1 MIHTRSPS
9 PFTYPDWRGWLRSL
23 GLLLW
28 GQMVIGLT
36 GTNGAGKT
44 VVCEYLKTR
53 GFSYRSLSD
62 EIRLELAAQGQ
73 LATRENLIE
82 TGNRLRREFG
92 PAALA
97 ERIKEKLEI
106 GHNYVVDSV
115 RNPSEVESLRR
126 LPEFHLLH
134 IDAPVTV
141 RFERVRARGGE
152 RTPASYEEFVA
163 QEEREMRSLDP
174 AAQQL
179 RAVSEM
185 AEQRLI
191 NAGSKED
198 LFARVDELVRGW
210 SMTAKRPDWDEYFMR
225 IASIVALRSNCMKRK
240 VAALIVKDRRII
252 STGYNGT
259 PRGVRN
265 CNEGGCP
272 RCNSLAASGTN
283 LEECFCSHGEENAI
297 VQAAYHGI
305 SLKDSSLYSTFSP
318 CLICTKMIINAGI
331 REVVYNLDY
340 PLNDSALRLLK
351 EAGVVVRQAGSLK

>member
-1 MIHTRSPS
+1 
-9 PFTYPDWRGWLRSL
+9 
-23 GLLLW
+23 
-28 GQMVIGLT
+28 MVIGLT

-44 VVCEYLKTR
+44 VVCDYLKTR
-53 GFSYRSLSD
+53 GFSYKSLSD
-62 EIRLELAAQGQ
+62 EIRTELAKNG
-73 LATRENLIE
+73 RPPNRDGMIE
-82 TGNRLRREFG
+82 MGNRLRREFG
-92 PAALA
+92 AAVLA
-97 ERIKEKLEI
+97 ERVKERLDP
-106 GHNYVVDSV
+106 GQNYVIDSV

-134 IDAPVTV
+134 IDAPVAV
-141 RFERVRARGGE
+141 RFERVRARDDA

-163 QEEREMRSLDP
+163 LEEREMHSSDP

-179 RAVSEM
+179 RALCEM
-185 AEQRLI
+185 ADQKLI
-191 NAGSKED
+191 NAGTKEE
-198 LFARVDELVRGW
+198 LFRHVDELIRGW
-210 SMTAKRPDWDEYFMR
+210 SMQAKRPGWDEYFMR
-225 IASIVALRSNCMKRK
+225 IAGIVALRSNCMKRK
-240 VAALIVKDRRII
+240 VAALIVKDKRII

-259 PRGVRN
+259 PRGVKN

-305 SLKDSSLYSTFSP
+305 SLKDSTLYSTFAP

-340 PLNDSALRLLK
+340 PLNDSAMRLLK
-351 EAGVVVRQAGSLK
+351 EAGIRVRQAGPPA